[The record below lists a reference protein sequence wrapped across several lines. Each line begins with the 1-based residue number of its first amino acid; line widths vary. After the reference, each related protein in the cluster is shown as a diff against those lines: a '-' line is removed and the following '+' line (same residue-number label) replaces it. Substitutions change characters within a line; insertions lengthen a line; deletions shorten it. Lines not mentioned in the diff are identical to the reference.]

1 MQSRL
6 QECGFFLYNFVQNLL
21 MNTLLSILQ
30 LRCPVCHEGAFLESR
45 PRPLFK
51 IIRVREQCNHCQ
63 TKFKIEPSFYYGSMY
78 VAYAL
83 GVALMLGVTLVYWLF
98 SERFSVIAAFLWITG
113 ILLIVSPY
121 LNAWSKLI
129 WANFFFRY
137 NPDLNKNTH

>member
-1 MQSRL
+1 
-6 QECGFFLYNFVQNLL
+6 
-21 MNTLLSILQ
+21 
-30 LRCPVCHEGAFLESR
+30 
-45 PRPLFK
+45 
-51 IIRVREQCNHCQ
+51 
-63 TKFKIEPSFYYGSMY
+63 MY

-137 NPDLNKNTH
+137 NPDLNNNTH